1 MTHKKKVFSGRTT
14 ENNFFSSKE
23 QFTKKMQLESLRSGG
38 GVLKLSGQTIKK
50 NFLCVSSLSS
60 VSKAV

>member
-14 ENNFFSSKE
+14 ENKFFSSKE

-38 GVLKLSGQTIKK
+38 GSE
-50 NFLCVSSLSS
+50 
-60 VSKAV
+60 A